1 MNEKTIYRNNNFE
14 IFENGYVAIDNN
26 CIDYPKDVIRELA
39 VELTEQEDEC
49 INLRNGY
56 EALYKSFNSVRAENT
71 RNSIALKRIK
81 AIAEKAN
88 YVDDREAIADILNI
102 FDELGEVE

>member
-1 MNEKTIYRNNNFE
+1 MNEKVIYSNNNFQ

-26 CIDYPKDVIRELA
+26 CIDYPKDIIRELA
-39 VELTEQEDEC
+39 VELSLQEDEC

-56 EALYKSFNSVRAENT
+56 EAICKSFDMIRQENN
-71 RNSIALKRIK
+71 RNRSALKRIK
-81 AIAEKAN
+81 TIAEKAN
-88 YVDDREAIADILNI
+88 YIDDREAIADILNI